1 VFFTGAAFTIHGDTY
16 VASQPS
22 SYGCVVSE
30 AVLSCLTHVS
40 AAAIANNL
48 AAAYR
53 AAGRTAEG
61 RTRTPSHL
69 IRRSVPYVRPVRL
82 NPYPQVSIL
91 RVPGMDAIVP
101 YHPASP

>member
-61 RTRTPSHL
+61 RTRTQV
-69 IRRSVPYVRPVRL
+69 RSVDQYRPSGQCAGIRIRTSASCPL
-82 NPYPQVSIL
+82 SGI
-91 RVPGMDAIVP
+91 DAIVP
-101 YHPASP
+101 YRPTSP